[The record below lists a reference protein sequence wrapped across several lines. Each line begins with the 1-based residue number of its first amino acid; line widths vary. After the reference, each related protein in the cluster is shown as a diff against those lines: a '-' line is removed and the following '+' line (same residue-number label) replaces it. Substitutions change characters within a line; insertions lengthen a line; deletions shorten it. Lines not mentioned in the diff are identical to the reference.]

1 MATVTRRRDLF
12 PISVA
17 GAFGL
22 LALGSRLYAE
32 EAIRW
37 SSAVNGLSIGLHL
50 EPGLSHGH
58 LLIFLKNVASTPKAL
73 FVSVG
78 DVPRIEFT
86 ATIPDRKEFAIR
98 DRRIY
103 RPCAGL
109 CDLPLT
115 EHLNPGVARKS
126 TFAVEDLLYVPPQGQ
141 YINLGILL
149 RQGSSVRAAF
159 EVTEQ
164 QLKDSGVLPEDLWL
178 GRVVS
183 GETSLNRTYPGP
195 GARKE

>member
-1 MATVTRRRDLF
+1 MATVMRRRDLF

-22 LALGSRLYAE
+22 LAAGSRLDSE

-37 SSAVNGLSIGLHL
+37 GSAVNGLSIRLHL
-50 EPGLSHGH
+50 EPDLSHGH
-58 LLIFLKNVASTPKAL
+58 LLLFLKNVASTPKAL

-86 ATIPDRKEFAIR
+86 ATTPDRKEFAIR

-103 RPCAGL
+103 RPCGGL

-115 EHLNPGVARKS
+115 ERLNPGVVRKS

-149 RQGSSVRAAF
+149 RQGYSVRAAF

-164 QLKDSGVLPEDLWL
+164 QLKDSGVSPEDPWF

-183 GETSLNRTYPGP
+183 GETSL
-195 GARKE
+195 